1 MKDKLHPKWDIIEE
15 GNHKK
20 LIRKFD
26 FNSYMEAVSFLNKV
40 AEIAEEIDHHP
51 DMLLKWASLDISTWT
66 HSEKKITDL
75 DYDLAT
81 RIDTLAS

>member
-1 MKDKLHPKWDIIEE
+1 MRDEQHPKWDIVEE
-15 GNHKK
+15 NSQKK

-26 FNSYMEAVSFLNKV
+26 FLSYVEALSFLNKV

-51 DMLLKWASLDISTWT
+51 DMLLKWASLDISIWT
-66 HSEKKITDL
+66 HSEKRITDL
-75 DYDLAT
+75 DYDLAA